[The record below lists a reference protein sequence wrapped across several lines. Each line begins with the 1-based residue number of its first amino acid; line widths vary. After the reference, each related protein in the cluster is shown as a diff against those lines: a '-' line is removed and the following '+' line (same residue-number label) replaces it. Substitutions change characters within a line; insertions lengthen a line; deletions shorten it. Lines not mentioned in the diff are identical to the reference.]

1 MKKRTAELILKDPEK
16 FAHHDRV
23 FLNNPVVMQGM
34 GLAPL
39 VVVATTGQNGLM
51 LAAAV
56 TLLLVPSRVLACLL
70 SRLVPLRDEEPTPEQ
85 LQKKLLPRALLYAA
99 SAAVVYLAAYPILNF
114 VFGTGLLNLGIYLP
128 MLVVEPLLTYRF
140 GRVQETVHKA
150 VSKGV
155 RILLRAMRTLP
166 PASVARLSFLLCSS
180 YYLCFLLFLKRQ
192 NIFYHAFQV
201 AARSR
206 VIAASPTARTSC
218 AESRA
223 AVNQISQASA
233 TCGNHAFIF
242 HFDNLDGGCHI
253 HLFPFLFH
261 TVSVLLLLIE
271 FGSVLSVQA
280 IWALPSFRYSG
291 SRCPVVGPGV
301 VPTFVSDGSGR

>member
-1 MKKRTAELILKDPEK
+1 MRKATAELILKDPDR

-39 VVVATTGQNGLM
+39 VVLATTAHNGVM

-70 SRLVPLRDEEPTPEQ
+70 SRLFPLNSENPAPEE

-155 RILLRAMRTLP
+155 RI
-166 PASVARLSFLLCSS
+166 
-180 YYLCFLLFLKRQ
+180 
-192 NIFYHAFQV
+192 
-201 AARSR
+201 
-206 VIAASPTARTSC
+206 
-218 AESRA
+218 
-223 AVNQISQASA
+223 
-233 TCGNHAFIF
+233 
-242 HFDNLDGGCHI
+242 
-253 HLFPFLFH
+253 
-261 TVSVLLLLIE
+261 TVGYALLLLVVGVVRE
-271 FGSVLSVQA
+271 WLSLGTVFGAPVGRWALLPLAKMPAGGFIVLGILCA
-280 IWALPSFRYSG
+280 IWRAAAAKRKEYLQKEARDTLTVHYQKEVNREP
-291 SRCPVVGPGV
+291 
-301 VPTFVSDGSGR
+301 

>member
-1 MKKRTAELILKDPEK
+1 MKKRTAELILQSPEK

-155 RILLRAMRTLP
+155 RI
-166 PASVARLSFLLCSS
+166 
-180 YYLCFLLFLKRQ
+180 
-192 NIFYHAFQV
+192 
-201 AARSR
+201 
-206 VIAASPTARTSC
+206 
-218 AESRA
+218 
-223 AVNQISQASA
+223 
-233 TCGNHAFIF
+233 
-242 HFDNLDGGCHI
+242 
-253 HLFPFLFH
+253 
-261 TVSVLLLLIE
+261 TVGYALLLLVVGIVRE
-271 FGSVLSVQA
+271 WLSLGTVFGAPVGR
-280 IWALPSFRYSG
+280 WALLPLAKMPAGGFI
-291 SRCPVVGPGV
+291 VLGV
-301 VPTFVSDGSGR
+301 LCAVWRALAQQRKAYLTKEARNLVDVHSQKEADREQ

>member
-1 MKKRTAELILKDPEK
+1 MNKLTSDLILMVPVL

-114 VFGTGLLNLGIYLP
+114 VFGTGRLNLGIYLP

-155 RILLRAMRTLP
+155 RI
-166 PASVARLSFLLCSS
+166 
-180 YYLCFLLFLKRQ
+180 
-192 NIFYHAFQV
+192 
-201 AARSR
+201 
-206 VIAASPTARTSC
+206 
-218 AESRA
+218 
-223 AVNQISQASA
+223 
-233 TCGNHAFIF
+233 
-242 HFDNLDGGCHI
+242 
-253 HLFPFLFH
+253 
-261 TVSVLLLLIE
+261 TVGYALLLLVVGGAREWRSLGTASGAPVGRWALLPLAKMPAGGFI
-271 FGSVLSVQA
+271 VLGILCA
-280 IWALPSFRYSG
+280 IWRAAAAKRKEYLKREARDTLTVHYQKEGNREP
-291 SRCPVVGPGV
+291 
-301 VPTFVSDGSGR
+301 

>member
-51 LAAAV
+51 LAAAG
-56 TLLLVPSRVLACLL
+56 TLLLVASLL

-155 RILLRAMRTLP
+155 RI
-166 PASVARLSFLLCSS
+166 
-180 YYLCFLLFLKRQ
+180 
-192 NIFYHAFQV
+192 
-201 AARSR
+201 
-206 VIAASPTARTSC
+206 
-218 AESRA
+218 
-223 AVNQISQASA
+223 
-233 TCGNHAFIF
+233 
-242 HFDNLDGGCHI
+242 
-253 HLFPFLFH
+253 
-261 TVSVLLLLIE
+261 TVGYALLLLVVGVVRE
-271 FGSVLSVQA
+271 WLSLGTVFGAPVGRWALLPLAKMPAGGFIVLGILCA
-280 IWALPSFRYSG
+280 IWRAAAAKRKEYLKKEARDTLTVHYQKEGNREP
-291 SRCPVVGPGV
+291 
-301 VPTFVSDGSGR
+301 

>member
-140 GRVQETVHKA
+140 GRVQETMKKA
-150 VSKGV
+150 VSKGI
-155 RILLRAMRTLP
+155 RI
-166 PASVARLSFLLCSS
+166 
-180 YYLCFLLFLKRQ
+180 
-192 NIFYHAFQV
+192 
-201 AARSR
+201 
-206 VIAASPTARTSC
+206 
-218 AESRA
+218 
-223 AVNQISQASA
+223 
-233 TCGNHAFIF
+233 
-242 HFDNLDGGCHI
+242 
-253 HLFPFLFH
+253 
-261 TVSVLLLLIE
+261 TVGYSLLLLLLGCVRE
-271 FGSVLSVQA
+271 WLSAGTVFGHVLSRPV
-280 IWALPSFRYSG
+280 LPMASMPAGGFI
-291 SRCPVVGPGV
+291 VLGV
-301 VPTFVSDGSGR
+301 LCAVWRTLAGKYKNYLTSEARGLMAVYRQKEGEPEDE